1 MDKESKIVEHLLK
14 LPSQAP
20 GIKEDKAKMEVRIL
34 AITLLYLQT
43 GDKKGPEGQV
53 VSERLTARM
62 TFVSTPWPWASGSS
76 CVDWTKDSS

>member
-14 LPSQAP
+14 LPSQEP

-34 AITLLYLQT
+34 ATTLMYLQT
-43 GDKKGPEGQV
+43 GDKKGTEGQI

-62 TFVSTPWPWASGSS
+62 TFVSTPWPCASVSS